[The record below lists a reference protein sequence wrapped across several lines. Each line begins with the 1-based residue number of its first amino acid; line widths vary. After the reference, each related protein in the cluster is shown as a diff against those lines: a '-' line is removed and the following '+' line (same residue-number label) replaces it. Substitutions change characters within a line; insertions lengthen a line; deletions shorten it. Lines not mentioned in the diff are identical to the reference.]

1 MGRLSASEL
10 CSLPMVLAAVAAE
23 ERRNG
28 RRPLGRRCDREGAGD
43 RDAEAT
49 QAALWG
55 WRAQPRRGRGQRG
68 TGRPYSGKDV
78 QRGAAEL
85 YTARLPYLGKPKPG
99 RRGNAGHPPRLQPAG
114 GTAFT
119 HSLARAPHARS
130 FSDADWQRRQRAAVS
145 SGLEGPPPPSPPG
158 HRPGPEGGRGN
169 SRRRLPGRSLK
180 GPDHLNARTA
190 PKGYPFPVVML
201 RVTFKCRP
209 HTRHFIPIVK
219 TLLIGFWGV
228 CFVFVCGFFGIYF
241 WVF

>member
-85 YTARLPYLGKPKPG
+85 YAARLPYLGKPKPG

-145 SGLEGPPPPSPPG
+145 SGLEGPPPHPHPATA
-158 HRPGPEGGRGN
+158 PGPREGGETRAGDSRGAA
-169 SRRRLPGRSLK
+169 LK
-180 GPDHLNARTA
+180 GPITST
-190 PKGYPFPVVML
+190 PEPPQ
-201 RVTFKCRP
+201 RVTRF
-209 HTRHFIPIVK
+209 
-219 TLLIGFWGV
+219 LL
-228 CFVFVCGFFGIYF
+228 
-241 WVF
+241 